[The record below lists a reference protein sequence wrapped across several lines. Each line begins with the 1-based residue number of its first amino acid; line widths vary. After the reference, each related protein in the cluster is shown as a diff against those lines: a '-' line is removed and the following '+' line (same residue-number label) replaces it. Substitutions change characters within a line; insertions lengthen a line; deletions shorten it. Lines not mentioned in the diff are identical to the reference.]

1 MATRNRT
8 PLYRKYRDALR
19 HVRAPAGAPSS
30 SSSSGGGGGGGP
42 VIEMASLLRSD
53 RPYAPLST
61 DDPSAASS
69 RGAVTVGLPPAWV
82 DVSEEI
88 SANMQRA
95 RTKMAELAKA
105 HAKALMPSFGD
116 GRDDQRAI
124 EILTHE
130 VTDLLK
136 KSEKRLQ
143 KLSMKD
149 SSEDSNVR
157 KNVQRSLATDLQ
169 SLSME
174 FRKKQSTYLKQ
185 LRQQKEGQDGVDLE
199 MNMNG
204 SKSTFEL
211 GDDEFEDVGF
221 TEVQMSKLKKSEA
234 FTREREREIEQVVES
249 VNELAQIMKDLSVL
263 VIDQGTIIDRI
274 DYNIQN
280 VAASVEEGYKQL
292 QKAERTQKKGGMVMC
307 ATTLVSACMHG
318 SAVTLVFVSAA
329 AKLEVS
335 YYAYY
340 GKKLD
345 PEPWRCRRTD
355 GKKWRCSKEAHPD
368 SKYCERHMHRGRN
381 RSRKP
386 VESKTAAPAP
396 QSQPQLSNVTTATH
410 DADAPLPSLTVGAK
424 THGLSLGGAGSSQ
437 FHVDAPSYGSKY
449 SLGAKADVGELSF
462 FSGAS
467 GNTRGFTIDSP
478 TDSSWHSLPSSV
490 PPYPM
495 SKPRDSGLLPGAYSY
510 SHLEPSQELGQV
522 TIASLSQEQERRSF
536 GGGAGGMLGNV
547 KHENQPLRPFF
558 DEWPGRRDSWSEMDE
573 ERSNQTSF
581 STTQLSISIP
591 MPRYDER
598 KICAREFQ
606 KEQCR

>member
-30 SSSSGGGGGGGP
+30 SGGGGGGP
-42 VIEMASLLRSD
+42 VVEMSSLLRSE

-61 DDPSAASS
+61 DDPSASS

-95 RTKMAELAKA
+95 RTKMGELAKA

-124 EILTHE
+124 EVLTHE

-136 KSEKRLQ
+136 RSEKRLRR
-143 KLSMKD
+143 LSMKD

-169 SLSME
+169 NLSME

-199 MNMNG
+199 MSMNG
-204 SKSTFEL
+204 MKSTFE
-211 GDDEFEDVGF
+211 DDEFEDVGF

-307 ATTLVSACMHG
+307 ATVLIILIFIMIV
-318 SAVTLVFVSAA
+318 L
-329 AKLEVS
+329 LIL
-335 YYAYY
+335 
-340 GKKLD
+340 KKII
-345 PEPWRCRRTD
+345 
-355 GKKWRCSKEAHPD
+355 
-368 SKYCERHMHRGRN
+368 
-381 RSRKP
+381 
-386 VESKTAAPAP
+386 
-396 QSQPQLSNVTTATH
+396 
-410 DADAPLPSLTVGAK
+410 
-424 THGLSLGGAGSSQ
+424 
-437 FHVDAPSYGSKY
+437 F
-449 SLGAKADVGELSF
+449 
-462 FSGAS
+462 
-467 GNTRGFTIDSP
+467 
-478 TDSSWHSLPSSV
+478 
-490 PPYPM
+490 
-495 SKPRDSGLLPGAYSY
+495 
-510 SHLEPSQELGQV
+510 
-522 TIASLSQEQERRSF
+522 
-536 GGGAGGMLGNV
+536 
-547 KHENQPLRPFF
+547 
-558 DEWPGRRDSWSEMDE
+558 
-573 ERSNQTSF
+573 
-581 STTQLSISIP
+581 
-591 MPRYDER
+591 
-598 KICAREFQ
+598 
-606 KEQCR
+606 